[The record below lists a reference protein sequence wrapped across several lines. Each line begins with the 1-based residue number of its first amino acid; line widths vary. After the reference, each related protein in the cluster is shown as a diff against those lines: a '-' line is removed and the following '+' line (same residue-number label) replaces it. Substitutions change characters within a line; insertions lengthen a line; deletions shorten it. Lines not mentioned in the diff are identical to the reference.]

1 MALGSCADLGS
12 EGGLAAAAEAAGL
25 RRLRTVRLEYN
36 GIAPDAAARVRTALA
51 HVPGDGAAG
60 HGTGLKV
67 S

>member
-1 MALGSCADLGS
+1 MGVALGSCADLGS
-12 EGGLAAAAEAAGL
+12 EGGLAAEAAGL
-25 RRLRTVRLEYN
+25 RRLRSVRLEYN

-51 HVPGDGAAG
+51 HVPGDGASG